1 MTDVVFVEI
10 LSKFLV
16 PRANILFGS
25 QWYLHQDNDPK
36 HTSNLVPSFL
46 QYNNITWVNVL
57 IKKALINVKIKII
70 KAQSP
75 SNSSDLNPIELMFAD
90 LKNFI
95 ASKMCKNSHEVRE
108 AIRLYE
114 HNLDLQKIGNY
125 IGHLQRVNL
134 IKKIK

>member
-1 MTDVVFVEI
+1 MTDLVFVEI

-16 PRANILFGS
+16 SKENIMFGS
-25 QWYLHQDNDPK
+25 QWYLHQDNVPK
-36 HTSNLVPSFL
+36 HNSNLVSSFL

-70 KAQSP
+70 KAQSR
-75 SNSSDLNPIELMFAD
+75 SNSSDLNPLERMFAA

-95 ASKMCKNSHEVRE
+95 ASKMCKNKNEVRE

-114 HNLDLQKIGNY
+114 RKFDLQKIGNY
-125 IGHLQRVNL
+125 ICNV
-134 IKKIK
+134 